1 MTKKPPSDIIT
12 ELEQLLQVIKI
23 SVCTALQL
31 TPLLQLDVT
40 TYTDNDTAGET
51 QALQKLGHP
60 VKSICAQLNGREGHL
75 CGNLMGKQVD
85 FSVHT
90 VITGDPNLELEEVGV
105 PKTITMNLTYQEQG
119 EYVYIVL
126 VTVPADFLY
135 SHTV

>member
-1 MTKKPPSDIIT
+1 
-12 ELEQLLQVIKI
+12 
-23 SVCTALQL
+23 
-31 TPLLQLDVT
+31 
-40 TYTDNDTAGET
+40 
-51 QALQKLGHP
+51 
-60 VKSICAQLNGREGHL
+60 
-75 CGNLMGKQVD
+75 MGKQVD

-119 EYVYIVL
+119 EYIYIVL